1 MLNKISCTTNAGEKV
16 GVCGRSGAGK
26 SSLLTALYRVVELES
41 GSILIDGINIGA
53 IGMHDLRSKLT
64 IVPQEV
70 LADCVCLSR
79 FNLYIRC
86 ALRRAAA
93 VVKVYPFTAP
103 SVTAIASALFCEAI
117 S

>member
-1 MLNKISCTTNAGEKV
+1 MLNKISCTINAGEKV

-70 LADCVCLSR
+70 LADCVCLSK
-79 FNLYIRC
+79 FNSYIRC
-86 ALRRAAA
+86 ILR
-93 VVKVYPFTAP
+93 
-103 SVTAIASALFCEAI
+103 
-117 S
+117 